1 MNQTPLHAAAAG
13 GSYSVVKLLLDAGV
27 NIDTMDTNEV
37 SYPGFIWGGGGG
49 AIQRGAC
56 QNRISSPLGNC
67 EHCMKCD
74 IRLVMPPPPPPQAF
88 LTIKFRPRLTSFLN
102 EPLSYPEN

>member
-37 SYPGFIWGGGGG
+37 SYPGFIWGGGEFKGG
-49 AIQRGAC
+49 LA
-56 QNRISSPLGNC
+56 RIESHHPLEIVNT
-67 EHCMKCD
+67 
-74 IRLVMPPPPPPQAF
+74 A
-88 LTIKFRPRLTSFLN
+88 
-102 EPLSYPEN
+102 

>member
-49 AIQRGAC
+49 NSKGGLPE
-56 QNRISSPLGNC
+56 SHHPLEIVNT
-67 EHCMKCD
+67 
-74 IRLVMPPPPPPQAF
+74 A
-88 LTIKFRPRLTSFLN
+88 
-102 EPLSYPEN
+102 

>member
-37 SYPGFIWGGGGG
+37 SLSGLHLGG

-56 QNRISSPLGNC
+56 QNLITLW
-67 EHCMKCD
+67 K
-74 IRLVMPPPPPPQAF
+74 L
-88 LTIKFRPRLTSFLN
+88 
-102 EPLSYPEN
+102 

>member
-1 MNQTPLHAAAAG
+1 M
-13 GSYSVVKLLLDAGV
+13 VKLLLDAGV

-49 AIQRGAC
+49 GGGKGGLA
-56 QNRISSPLGNC
+56 RISSPLGNC

-74 IRLVMPPPPPPQAF
+74 IRLVMPPPPPPPPNFFNHQVSPP
-88 LTIKFRPRLTSFLN
+88 LDKFSK
-102 EPLSYPEN
+102 